1 MRRASR
7 TQFEDAAG
15 YGWTLGEPSFD
26 WPTLIANKDREIARL
41 EAAYTANLNRAN
53 VSILKTRAVLE
64 DAHTVRLLADDRRV
78 RAKHILIATG
88 AWPGMGTGIAGIEH
102 VISSN
107 EAFHLTEL
115 PKRILIQGGGYIA
128 VEFACIFA
136 GLGSEVTL
144 VYRGENILRGFDD
157 DVRAHL
163 RTEMERRGIRVICK
177 RIVEAVEKV
186 DHGLCVELSDH
197 DDIVVD
203 KVMFATGR
211 RPNVAGLGL
220 ETAGVRLNDKGAIEV
235 DQFSR
240 TSVPHIY
247 AVGDVTDR
255 LALTPIAIREGHAF
269 ADTVFGG
276 KPTAVDHAYVPTAVF
291 SEPEVGVIGLTETQA
306 REQFHTVEIFK
317 TTFRPLKTVFV
328 GSEAR
333 MLMKLVIDGAT
344 DRVVGCHI
352 VGPDAGEII
361 QALGVAIK
369 MGATKADFDATVAV
383 HPTVGEEFVT
393 MRTMTA
399 SYVRE
404 AAE

>member
-1 MRRASR
+1 
-7 TQFEDAAG
+7 
-15 YGWTLGEPSFD
+15 
-26 WPTLIANKDREIARL
+26 
-41 EAAYTANLNRAN
+41 
-53 VSILKTRAVLE
+53 
-64 DAHTVRLLADDRRV
+64 
-78 RAKHILIATG
+78 
-88 AWPGMGTGIAGIEH
+88 
-102 VISSN
+102 
-107 EAFHLTEL
+107 
-115 PKRILIQGGGYIA
+115 
-128 VEFACIFA
+128 
-136 GLGSEVTL
+136 VTL

-163 RTEMERRGIRVICK
+163 RAEMERRGIKVICK
-177 RIVEAVEKV
+177 RIVEAVDKV

-197 DDIVVD
+197 DDVVVD
-203 KVMFATGR
+203 MVMFATGR

-220 ETAGVRLNDKGAIEV
+220 EAAGVHLDDKGAIKV
-235 DQFSR
+235 DEYSR

-255 LALTPIAIREGHAF
+255 LALTPVAIREGHAF

-276 KPTAVDHAYVPTAVF
+276 KPTKVDHTYVPTAVF

-306 REQFHTVEIFK
+306 RERFHKVEIYK
-317 TTFRPLKTVFV
+317 TSFRPMKTVFL

-333 MLMKLVIDGAT
+333 MLMKLVVDGAT

-352 VGPDAGEII
+352 VGPDAAEII

-369 MGATKADFDATVAV
+369 MGATKTDFDATMAV

-393 MRTMTA
+393 MRTMHA